1 MGEFAKKLYQ
11 KWWIWPLPLIILQ
24 IIQCFII
31 RDCHNTGGEVSEHIL
46 QVVNGRSAISVISKI
61 LYAGNV
67 IIWITY
73 IVKRL
78 NKAVEWHLLM
88 MAAATALCI
97 WNILGIGIWW
107 MFNSD
112 LVDDFGK
119 QHNIPENV
127 EYNEPLPSHYSDRVD
142 ENGNSLAVDLSD
154 FINPDD
160 SSTWL
165 QIKNGLQGG
174 IYHYSLFIPEAFD
187 DGEIWLEC
195 YEVTENA
202 QLSSKSI
209 RESTLRKVTK
219 EDKEKT
225 TEPMRFSI
233 YEGNWGEFYL
243 ARFEVWYMDYAT
255 KTKRKLTEKI
265 YKVEGWMR

>member
-11 KWWIWPLPLIILQ
+11 KWWIWPLLLITLQ
-24 IIQCFII
+24 IIQAFVI
-31 RDCHNTGGEVSEHIL
+31 RDCYDVGSDVPVNVL
-46 QVVNGRSAISVISKI
+46 KVVNGNGIINILSLILLIANVVLWVYYIIRRQGKAII
-61 LYAGNV
+61 G
-67 IIWITY
+67 
-73 IVKRL
+73 
-78 NKAVEWHLLM
+78 HFLLM
-88 MAAATALCI
+88 GVAAAICLF
-97 WNILGIGIWW
+97 NFLSIGIWW
-107 MFNSD
+107 MFNAD

-119 QHNIPENV
+119 QHTIPENV

-165 QIKNGLQGG
+165 QVKNGLQGG
-174 IYHYSLFIPEAFD
+174 IYHYSLYIPQAFD

-219 EDKEKT
+219 EDNGKI

-233 YEGNWGEFYL
+233 YEGNWGEYYL

-255 KTKRKLTEKI
+255 HTKRKLTEKI

>member
-1 MGEFAKKLYQ
+1 MGEIAKKLYQ

-97 WNILGIGIWW
+97 WNILGIGIFQPYQRRRW
-107 MFNSD
+107 
-112 LVDDFGK
+112 
-119 QHNIPENV
+119 Q
-127 EYNEPLPSHYSDRVD
+127 
-142 ENGNSLAVDLSD
+142 A
-154 FINPDD
+154 
-160 SSTWL
+160 
-165 QIKNGLQGG
+165 
-174 IYHYSLFIPEAFD
+174 
-187 DGEIWLEC
+187 
-195 YEVTENA
+195 
-202 QLSSKSI
+202 
-209 RESTLRKVTK
+209 
-219 EDKEKT
+219 
-225 TEPMRFSI
+225 
-233 YEGNWGEFYL
+233 
-243 ARFEVWYMDYAT
+243 
-255 KTKRKLTEKI
+255 
-265 YKVEGWMR
+265 